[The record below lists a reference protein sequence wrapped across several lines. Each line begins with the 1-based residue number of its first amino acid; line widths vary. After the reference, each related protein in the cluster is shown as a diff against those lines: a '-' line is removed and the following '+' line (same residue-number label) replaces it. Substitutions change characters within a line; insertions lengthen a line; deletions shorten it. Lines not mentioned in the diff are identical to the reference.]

1 MISELNPSLTELAA
15 TGTRWF
21 ALVPHAALR
30 QAARIAPDAAIID
43 PTDPDA
49 APVTVNPFWP
59 GPLAGVHAHID
70 RLARLLEAAYRPP
83 GPVRAVL
90 RLALRQAYTRAGW
103 DLAAGRGATAPRAV
117 APPWVPGIEDLA
129 RAAIAATEDLGC
141 DAAVRAAVR
150 AFCAGSLLPLWHGP
164 AGRFLAGGHQP
175 DFVTP
180 CSGVLFTPGD
190 AAEPDAAFL
199 AGTMLHRLAD
209 VLAASA
215 TPAPV
220 SASAPAPV
228 RPFAPVPIPPIVLAL
243 PDVRLRKV
251 LGELAERG
259 MPVMIAVHRPGPAA
273 ADEPRPRAAVRQVP
287 LLARRSAACGLQCRQ
302 RPCTAGELHHAA
314 RWAGHDGQVWL
325 RLWSRALILAFL
337 TGHPLPQ
344 VPYPLRRAL
353 LPLDVRTRECVLASL
368 IDAAVA
374 GRAVALRHSFDP
386 LRLTAVAAAAAA
398 GLLALRPSQPGA
410 PHPFRAGSVWVI
422 PQLRWLHE
430 AERLTPLHG
439 EPPAPDDIAPPLDFE
454 LAGLVDWPGI
464 KVADRLEGLRCH
476 QLSMDRPHNR
486 ELALLALGYP
496 ADLCGDIEIAG
507 IGRDHPQRLGYVA
520 RLLGTRPRGDSPG
533 WFEVVLSWPD
543 RLIQPP
549 GPDTLRAPAKPAWQ
563 AATG

>member
-1 MISELNPSLTELAA
+1 VIPQLNPSLAELAA

-30 QAARIAPDAAIID
+30 QAAQIAPDAAIID

-49 APVTVNPFWP
+49 APITMNPFEP

-70 RLARLLEAAYRPP
+70 RLAGRLEAAYRPS

-90 RLALRQAYTRAGW
+90 RLALRQVYARAGW
-103 DLAAGRGATAPRAV
+103 DLARGRGTTVPRAV
-117 APPWVPGIEDLA
+117 APPWVPSIEDLTT
-129 RAAIAATEDLGC
+129 AAIAAAEDLGC

-150 AFCAGSLLPLWHGP
+150 AFCAGTLLPLWHGP

-175 DFVTP
+175 DLAAP
-180 CSGVLFTPGD
+180 GGGILFTPGEV
-190 AAEPDAAFL
+190 AEQDAAFL
-199 AGTMLHRLAD
+199 AGTVLHRLAD
-209 VLAASA
+209 EPAAASA
-215 TPAPV
+215 
-220 SASAPAPV
+220 
-228 RPFAPVPIPPIVLAL
+228 APVPAIVLAL

-259 MPVMIAVHRPGPAA
+259 MPVMIAVHQPGPAA
-273 ADEPRPRAAVRQVP
+273 ADEARPRAAVRQVP

-353 LPLDVRTRECVLASL
+353 LPLDVRSRECVLASL

-386 LRLTAVAAAAAA
+386 LRLTAVAASAAA

-439 EPPAPDDIAPPLDFE
+439 EAPAPDDIAPPLDFE

-476 QLSMDRPHNR
+476 QLSMDRPRNR
-486 ELALLALGYP
+486 ELALHALGYP
-496 ADLCGDIEIAG
+496 ADLAGDIEIAG
-507 IGRDHPQRLGYVA
+507 IGRDHQQRLGYVA
-520 RLLGTRPRGDSPG
+520 RLLGTRPRVDSPG

-549 GPDTLRAPAKPAWQ
+549 VPDTLRTPAKPAGQ